1 MRIQEAL
8 LEAGKKVPQ
17 LDAEVLL
24 AYVLGKSKEHLF
36 IHSKD
41 TLSPTQLEN
50 FNRLLAARIQGEPI
64 AYLIGIREFFG
75 LDFYV
80 DENVLIPRPETELL
94 VEEVLK
100 LKPESIL
107 DVGTGS
113 GCVAIAVKQNLL
125 NCRVVACDNSPAAL
139 QTARRNAKHYQAEIE
154 FLESDLLENIS
165 GDFEVIVANLPY
177 IPVDSSEVQESVK
190 KYEPHAALFAGE
202 DGLDLIRKLLTQVA
216 QLKQKPKFLLLEIG
230 LGQADL
236 VEGQARKVLQG
247 SQTKR
252 IKDLAGIERIM
263 KIQLK

>member
-1 MRIQEAL
+1 ML
-8 LEAGKKVPQ
+8 LEAGKKIPQ

-24 AYVLGKSKEHLF
+24 ASILSESREYLF
-36 IHSKD
+36 THSKKV
-41 TLSPTQLEN
+41 LSEIQVKKFNQLLSE
-50 FNRLLAARIQGEPI
+50 RIQGKPV
-64 AYLIGIREFFG
+64 AHLTNTKEFFG

-100 LKPESIL
+100 LEPKSLL

-113 GCVAIAVKQNLL
+113 GCIAIALKKHLPD
-125 NCRVVACDNSPAAL
+125 CRVVACDNSSDAL
-139 QTARRNAKHYQAEIE
+139 QVARKNAEQHQVEIE
-154 FLESDLLENIS
+154 FLESDLLKNVS
-165 GDFEVIVANLPY
+165 GNFEVLAANLPY
-177 IPVDSSEVQESVK
+177 IPVDSSEVQASVK

-202 DGLDLIRKLLTQVA
+202 DGLDAIRKLLEQISE
-216 QLKQKPKFLLLEIG
+216 LSNKPKFILLELG

-236 VEGQARKVLQG
+236 VEGQARKVLPE
-247 SQTKR
+247 SQTER